1 MTAVHRVLLDNTVL
15 TNFALAECAS
25 LVFRLWGNAL
35 CTTSR
40 VIAEHREGVAQGS
53 VPEGAWDDL
62 TVIDLE
68 TEAEKTLLGDLPS
81 NLGLGERTCL
91 GVAQHRGGILAT
103 DDLYARKTAVAIG
116 VTTTGSVGILIA
128 GIRKELI
135 DLKEGNRL
143 LDLMIGHGYHSP
155 VSSLDGHL

>member
-25 LVFRLWGNAL
+25 LAARLWDDAL
-35 CTTSR
+35 CTTSS
-40 VIAEHREGVAQGS
+40 VIAEHRRGVSQGS

-62 TVIDLE
+62 PLVELTTD
-68 TEAEKTLLGDLPS
+68 EKTLLDSLPS
-81 NLGLGERTCL
+81 NLGLGERSCL
-91 GVAQHRGGILAT
+91 AVARRRGGILAT

-128 GIRKELI
+128 SIRKELI

-155 VSSLDGHL
+155 VSSLDGPL